1 MVTGGY
7 FFTSD
12 FVTTYLDST
21 EVLIKDAFSWKVLK
35 KKPLPQPMAKM
46 GIISFQNKIF
56 IIGIGMIPSGAFSF
70 LNILYLGGYYND
82 GTALDYILSFN
93 TTSSEWNQIGSISQG
108 RYKHAVSTVQQG
120 EVLQFCETDLD

>member
-56 IIGIGMIPSGAFSF
+56 MIGIREAFKEKRTMKQME
-70 LNILYLGGYYND
+70 N
-82 GTALDYILSFN
+82 
-93 TTSSEWNQIGSISQG
+93 SIS
-108 RYKHAVSTVQQG
+108 
-120 EVLQFCETDLD
+120 